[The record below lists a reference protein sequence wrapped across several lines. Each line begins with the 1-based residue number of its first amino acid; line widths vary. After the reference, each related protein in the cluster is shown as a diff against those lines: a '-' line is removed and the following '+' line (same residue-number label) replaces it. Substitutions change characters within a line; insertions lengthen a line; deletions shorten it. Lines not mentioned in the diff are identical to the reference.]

1 MSRATTL
8 SPRSLIAGA
17 AAIALLAAAGGY
29 GLGQWRKAPVPAAG
43 DAPGRKVLYWY
54 DPMVPAQRFDKP
66 GKSPFMDMQLV
77 PRYADEAASAA
88 SPGVAVD
95 PRGAQTL
102 GLRLARAEMTPLASG
117 LTVAGSIDFNQRD
130 LAIVQT
136 RTAGFVQRVYGH
148 APGDI
153 VAAGA
158 PIADLLNPDWAGAQ
172 TEYLAVRRVGDPRLT
187 AAARSR
193 LVLAGMSEP
202 LIAAVERGGRVQP
215 ISTVRAP
222 IGGVI
227 QTLDVR
233 AGMSLTS
240 GQTLA
245 QISGLSSVWLILSAP
260 EAQAGLI
267 KIGQAV
273 SAQLAAF
280 PGETFNGRVSAIL
293 PSAQVDSRT
302 LQVRVELANRDG
314 RLRPGMFATASLGS
328 DAAPVLTVPSE
339 AVIRT
344 GRRDL
349 VMLAQGGGRY
359 QAAEVRVGR
368 QAGGRTEILGGLK
381 AGDQVVASGQ
391 FLLDSEAS
399 LAGLEPRPLSADE
412 PVNSMPAGPATKSA
426 APAMKPAPA
435 AAKALLQ
442 AEGRIEEI
450 TADTIT
456 LSHGP
461 VPAIGWPAMTMTFK
475 LDPPS
480 LARGLKAGDQAAF
493 GFEQR
498 PDGPAVRSLRRVE
511 ASR

>member
-1 MSRATTL
+1 MSRVTTL
-8 SPRSLIAGA
+8 STRSLIAGV
-17 AAIALLAAAGGY
+17 AAIALLATAGGY
-29 GLGQWRKAPVPAAG
+29 GLGQWRKAPAPAVD
-43 DAPGRKVLYWY
+43 DAPDRKILYWY

-77 PRYADEAASAA
+77 PRYADEGGGPNA
-88 SPGVAVD
+88 PGVAVD

-102 GLRLARAEMTPLASG
+102 GMRLARAEMTSLASG
-117 LTVAGSIDFNQRD
+117 LTIPGSIEFNQRD

-136 RTAGFVQRVYGH
+136 RTAGFVQRVYGR

-153 VAAGA
+153 IAAGA
-158 PIADLLNPDWAGAQ
+158 PIADLFNPDWAGAQ
-172 TEYLAVRRVGDPRLT
+172 TEYLAVRRIGDPRLT

-193 LVLAGMSEP
+193 LTLLGMSQS
-202 LIAAVERGGRVQP
+202 LIAAVEHGGKVQTT
-215 ISTVRAP
+215 STVRAP

-233 AGMSLTS
+233 AGMSLAS
-240 GQTLA
+240 GQSLA
-245 QISGLSSVWLILSAP
+245 QISGLATVWLTLSAP
-260 EAQAGLI
+260 EAQAGQI
-267 KIGQAV
+267 RIGQSV
-273 SAQLAAF
+273 SARLPAF
-280 PGETFNGRVSAIL
+280 PGETFSGRVSAIL
-293 PSAQVDSRT
+293 PATQADSRT
-302 LQVRVELANRDG
+302 LQVRVELANRGG
-314 RLRPGMFATASLGS
+314 RLRPGMFATASVGGEV
-328 DAAPVLTVPSE
+328 APVLTVPTE

-349 VMLAQGGGRY
+349 VMVAQAGGRY
-359 QAAEVRVGR
+359 QPAEVRVGR
-368 QAGGRTEILGGLK
+368 QAGDRTEILAGLS
-381 AGDQVVASGQ
+381 AGDQVVVSGQ

-399 LAGLEPRPLSADE
+399 LAGLEPRSLTAST
-412 PVNSMPAGPATKSA
+412 PVRSMPVA
-426 APAMKPAPA
+426 APSGGA
-435 AAKALLQ
+435 AQTVKRPTNAASSLLQ
-442 AEGRIEEI
+442 AQGRIEEI

-480 LARGLKAGDQAAF
+480 LAQGLKAGDQAAF

-498 PDGPAVRSLRRVE
+498 GDGPTVRSVRRME

>member
-8 SPRSLIAGA
+8 STRSLIAGA

-29 GLGQWRKAPVPAAG
+29 GLGHWRKAPAPAVG
-43 DAPGRKVLYWY
+43 DAASRKVLYWY

-77 PRYADEAASAA
+77 PRYADEAASAG

-117 LTVAGSIDFNQRD
+117 LTVPGSIDFNQRD

-158 PIADLLNPDWAGAQ
+158 PIADLFNPDWAGAQ
-172 TEYLAVRRVGDPRLT
+172 TEYLAVRRIGDPRLT

-222 IGGVI
+222 IGGGI

-267 KIGQAV
+267 KVGQAV

-293 PSAQVDSRT
+293 PSAQADSRT
-302 LQVRVELANRDG
+302 LQVRVELPNRGG
-314 RLRPGMFATASLGS
+314 RLRPGMFATASLGG
-328 DAAPVLTVPSE
+328 AATPVLTVPSE

-359 QAAEVRVGR
+359 QPAEVRVGR
-368 QAGGRTEILGGLK
+368 QASDRTEILAGLK

-399 LAGLEPRPLSADE
+399 LAGLEPRPLSADG
-412 PVNSMPAGPATKSA
+412 PMNTMPADMAMKTA
-426 APAMKPAPA
+426 APEVKPAPA
-435 AAKALLQ
+435 AARALLEAQ
-442 AEGRIEEI
+442 GRIEEV

-480 LARGLKAGDQAAF
+480 LARGLKAGDQATF

-498 PDGPAVRSLRRVE
+498 PDGPVVRSLHRAG

>member
-1 MSRATTL
+1 M
-8 SPRSLIAGA
+8 
-17 AAIALLAAAGGY
+17 
-29 GLGQWRKAPVPAAG
+29 
-43 DAPGRKVLYWY
+43 
-54 DPMVPAQRFDKP
+54 
-66 GKSPFMDMQLV
+66 V
-77 PRYADEAASAA
+77 PRYADEGAGTSA
-88 SPGVAVD
+88 PGVAVD

-102 GLRLARAEMTPLASG
+102 GMRLARAEMTSLASG
-117 LTVAGSIDFNQRD
+117 LTIPGSIEFNQRD

-158 PIADLLNPDWAGAQ
+158 PIADLFNPDWASAQ
-172 TEYLAVRRVGDPRLT
+172 TEYLAVRRIGDPRLT

-193 LVLAGMSEP
+193 LTLLGMSQS
-202 LIAAVERGGRVQP
+202 LIAAVEHGGKAQTT
-215 ISTVRAP
+215 STVRAP

-233 AGMSLTS
+233 AGMSLAA
-240 GQTLA
+240 GQSLA
-245 QISGLSSVWLILSAP
+245 QISGLATVWLTLSAP
-260 EAQAGLI
+260 ETQAGQI
-267 KIGQAV
+267 RIGQSV
-273 SAQLAAF
+273 SAQLPAF
-280 PGETFNGRVSAIL
+280 PGETFSGRVSAIL
-293 PSAQVDSRT
+293 PATQADSRT
-302 LQVRVELANRDG
+302 LQVRVELANRGG
-314 RLRPGMFATASLGS
+314 RLRPGMFATASVGGE
-328 DAAPVLTVPSE
+328 AAPVLAVPTE

-349 VMLAQGGGRY
+349 VMLAQAGGRY
-359 QAAEVRVGR
+359 QPAEVRVGR
-368 QAGGRTEILGGLK
+368 QAGDRTEILAGLS

-399 LAGLEPRPLSADE
+399 LAGLEPRPLTNQA
-412 PVNSMPAGPATKSA
+412 AT
-426 APAMKPAPA
+426 APAMGA
-435 AAKALLQ
+435 AASMMKLAPTAAKPLLQ
-442 AEGRIEEI
+442 AKGRVEEI

-498 PDGPAVRSLRRVE
+498 PDGPAVRSLHRVE